1 MAAPA
6 ALRPVRPRF
15 YRAGRLG
22 PLTTLAIR
30 AAAVLLLVG
39 IALGGHWIDRAG
51 LRDNTDGAVS
61 FLDIVYFTVI
71 TVTTVGYG
79 DIVPVSDSARMFD
92 TFVVTPIRIFVF
104 LIFLGSAYS
113 FMLRQGWERWRMGLV
128 RHELKD
134 HVIVC
139 GFGRSGSAAVGE
151 LIERGHQPERIVVVD
166 ANADRLRLAEAWGVA
181 TVEGDAT
188 HNKVLETA
196 KVGAARNVII
206 CPGRDDTAVLIIL
219 TCRRLAPHAG
229 IAVSIA
235 AIENE
240 LLARDAGAS
249 IIVNPVS
256 FGGQL
261 LAQCTAGPHVAD
273 YVADLV
279 TRGGQIELRE
289 RPVRADEIG
298 TAPRDG
304 THGQIVRIYRDD
316 RAIGVL
322 QPEARELRAGDWV
335 IELVEAAD
343 ATKI

>member
-1 MAAPA
+1 M
-6 ALRPVRPRF
+6 
-15 YRAGRLG
+15 
-22 PLTTLAIR
+22 TTLAIR
-30 AAAVLLLVG
+30 GIAVLVLVC
-39 IALGGHWIDRAG
+39 IALGGHWIDRDG
-51 LRDNTDGAVS
+51 LRDNTDGSVS

-128 RHELKD
+128 RHALKD

-139 GFGRSGSAAVGE
+139 GYGRSGSAAVSE
-151 LIERGHQPERIVVVD
+151 LLERGHLPERIVVVD
-166 ANADRLRLAEAWGVA
+166 EDSGRLRLAEELGVA
-181 TVEGDAT
+181 TVQGDAT
-188 HNKVLETA
+188 HNRVLEIA
-196 KVGAARNVII
+196 KVEAASNII
-206 CPGRDDTAVLIIL
+206 VCPGRDDTAVLIIL

-261 LAQCTAGPHVAD
+261 LAQCTTGPHVAD
-273 YVADLV
+273 YVTDLV
-279 TRGGQIELRE
+279 TRAGRIELRE
-289 RPVRADEIG
+289 RAVRADEIG
-298 TAPRDG
+298 ISPG
-304 THGQIVRIYRDD
+304 T
-316 RAIGVL
+316 
-322 QPEARELRAGDWV
+322 
-335 IELVEAAD
+335 
-343 ATKI
+343 